1 MLAGKALALNRL
13 GEGSNPDSKCGADFN
28 KYFAVVNPYPGI
40 VTDTN
45 AVGQS
50 NRNAKLLMSN
60 Q

>member
-1 MLAGKALALNRL
+1 MIPGKALAVNRH

-28 KYFAVVNPYPGI
+28 KYSSVVNPHPSTI
-40 VTDTN
+40 TDTN
-45 AVGQS
+45 TVGKF